1 MIKNPKLLEEF
12 EHKLS
17 RQTPPDFA
25 KNAAIV
31 NALLAEAQFLGV
43 WPPENPIGGFEVDIR
58 IAKILN
64 SVRRSS

>member
-12 EHKLS
+12 ERKLS

-25 KNAAIV
+25 KSAAIV
-31 NALLAEAQFLGV
+31 EALLAEAQLLGV
-43 WPPENPIGGFEVDIR
+43 WPPRDPMGGFEVDIR

-64 SVRRSS
+64 SARRSS

>member
-12 EHKLS
+12 KRKLS

-31 NALLAEAQFLGV
+31 EALLAEAKLLGV
-43 WPPENPIGGFEVDIR
+43 WPPKDPLEGLEADLR

-64 SVRRSS
+64 SVHRPT